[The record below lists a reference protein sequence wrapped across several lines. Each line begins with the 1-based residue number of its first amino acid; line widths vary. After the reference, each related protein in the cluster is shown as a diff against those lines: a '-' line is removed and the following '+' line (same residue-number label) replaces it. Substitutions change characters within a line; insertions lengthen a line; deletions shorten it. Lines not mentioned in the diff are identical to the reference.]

1 MFGIVEKEELEM
13 NEKLKPCPFCGGEAS
28 FMRYGVS
35 GLYGVGCES
44 CSINF
49 DGGQSKIYAKQRWNT
64 RANCQKILDSSNGD
78 KTSPVEELERIDPKV
93 TPLTPDDV
101 GRVVLVDNLGNHE
114 LMVAYRP
121 GREYA
126 VEGGASYR
134 ANGMYDS
141 NKEYSIDYYYR
152 LDKGGK

>member
-13 NEKLKPCPFCGGEAS
+13 NEKLKPCPFCGGNALVLREYHTNC
-28 FMRYGVS
+28 YGIKC
-35 GLYGVGCES
+35 LKCES
-44 CSINF
+44 YVKVNERE
-49 DGGQSKIYAKQRWNT
+49 RWNN
-64 RANCQKILDSSNGD
+64 RSNCQGSLDGSTGD
-78 KTSPVEELERIDPKV
+78 KTSPIEEPERIDPKV

-126 VEGGASYR
+126 VEGGR
-134 ANGMYDS
+134 FV
-141 NKEYSIDYYYR
+141 
-152 LDKGGK
+152 